1 MTENNIIPFPG
12 SHNSTANG
20 TVVTQPLNVEQALH
34 AGVATV
40 CAYETYAIVTGK
52 VPTVS
57 TLCGRY
63 PALVPVILIGLGVHL
78 VWSKIQKWWSA

>member
-1 MTENNIIPFPG
+1 MHGDNVVEFPG
-12 SHNSTANG
+12 THNSTANG
-20 TVVTQPLNVEQALH
+20 TVVSPPLDVETALH
-34 AGVATV
+34 AGVAAV

-57 TLCGRY
+57 TLCGRH

-78 VWSKIQKWWSA
+78 VWSKLKAWWQR